1 MQNLFARSLILLVG
15 LLIGILGVT
24 GVLNLFPDNETSSDS
39 EYLEKQPRWDSEG
52 KSDSTSQV
60 GSDSIPSNIND
71 LVFPNHAFE
80 LKMSIVSWVQALS
93 EDQILDWLQQS
104 IEPSWIVTDANRHE
118 LQTALLQK
126 LVTTAPERAFEFA
139 WSVDDER
146 KLGIASIVIREW
158 ASVDLE
164 GVIAHVNGMDPGESS
179 YFPQTIVAARG
190 DLNLDQQRE
199 IAIKLGDESYA
210 FSNYFQNLTGGK
222 IEDPK
227 EIWYEISNLANDEG
241 MEEVS
246 GYALG
251 RVAVAWVEKEGKAV
265 LDEIVSSMSS
275 DSEYDSALP
284 QVFRALAADEP
295 EEIFDYILQNLGDQ
309 APEIIERSRIAYDW
323 ANSDPHG
330 LLSRV
335 ETLPASRYRRN
346 IISSAVYR
354 WATKKPQQLL
364 SNLELIPP
372 EHQKDASRHAIR
384 KLAST
389 SPSEAAKYVLQV
401 SDYSTQLS
409 VASTLVQ
416 DWSYQDA
423 GAAKDWVYGLPESEP
438 LRTALI
444 QPLIQ
449 ALVYTD
455 PREAFQLALDQPINE
470 QRDDLHSVRGF
481 EVLILS
487 TIAFNDLDLAIELLP
502 QVRDRGQ
509 SKVLAYSTI
518 AASLIQRGKTQQAMD
533 LGNQLPRQQQTQY
546 YRHLASRWMMQDP
559 KGLLKAIEEF
569 PTNETKSKVA
579 LQIHMVNNMMQ
590 KYSDDELASV
600 DKYFTEEDRK
610 NLEAIRDID
619 LMNPSEEEQKVLE
632 ELFPY

>member
-1 MQNLFARSLILLVG
+1 M
-15 LLIGILGVT
+15 
-24 GVLNLFPDNETSSDS
+24 
-39 EYLEKQPRWDSEG
+39 
-52 KSDSTSQV
+52 
-60 GSDSIPSNIND
+60 
-71 LVFPNHAFE
+71 
-80 LKMSIVSWVQALS
+80 
-93 EDQILDWLQQS
+93 
-104 IEPSWIVTDANRHE
+104 
-118 LQTALLQK
+118 
-126 LVTTAPERAFEFA
+126 
-139 WSVDDER
+139 
-146 KLGIASIVIREW
+146 
-158 ASVDLE
+158 
-164 GVIAHVNGMDPGESS
+164 
-179 YFPQTIVAARG
+179 
-190 DLNLDQQRE
+190 NLDQQRE

-210 FSNYFQNLTGGK
+210 FSNYFQNLARGE
-222 IEDPK
+222 IEKPK
-227 EIWYEISNLANDEG
+227 EIWYEISNLASHEG

-295 EEIFDYILQNLGDQ
+295 EEIFDYILQNFGDQ
-309 APEIIERSRIAYDW
+309 APEVLERSRIAYDW
-323 ANSDPHG
+323 AHKDPHG

-335 ETLPASRYRRN
+335 ETLPASRYRRD
-346 IISSAVYR
+346 IISSAVYQ

-372 EHQKDASRHAIR
+372 EHQKDASRNAIR

-389 SPSEAAKYVLQV
+389 SPSEAAKYVLLI

-438 LRTALI
+438 LRSALI
-444 QPLIQ
+444 LPLIQ

-470 QRDDLHSVRGF
+470 QVDNPLSVRGF
-481 EVLILS
+481 EVSILS
-487 TIAFNDLDLAIELLP
+487 VIAYNDLDLAIELVP

-509 SKVLAYSTI
+509 SKALAYSTI
-518 AASLIQRGKTQQAMD
+518 ASSLIERGETQQAMN
-533 LGNQLPRQQQTQY
+533 LGKQLPNQQQTQY
-546 YRHLASRWMMQDP
+546 YRRLASRWMLKDP
-559 KGLLKAIEEF
+559 KELLKAIDEF

-579 LQIHMVNNMMQ
+579 LQILMFNNMRQ
-590 KYSDDELASV
+590 TYSADELANI
-600 DKYFTEEDRK
+600 DKFLTEEDRK
-610 NLEAIRDID
+610 NHEAIQDID
-619 LMNPSEEEQKVLE
+619 LMNPSEAERKVLE

>member
-1 MQNLFARSLILLVG
+1 MQSLFSRALYLLAG
-15 LLIGILGVT
+15 LLIGVLSVI
-24 GVLNLFPDNETSSDS
+24 GVLVLLHPTGFDS
-39 EYLEKQPRWDSEG
+39 QQVDKQPRGIQEEKAGLSG
-52 KSDSTSQV
+52 HVSTE
-60 GSDSIPSNIND
+60 SIPSDINELD
-71 LVFPNHAFE
+71 FPKHAFD

-93 EDQILDWLQQS
+93 EEQILDWLQQS
-104 IEPSWIVTDANRHE
+104 IEPSWNVTDTNRHE
-118 LQTALLQK
+118 LQTVLLQK
-126 LVTTAPERAFEFA
+126 LVTTDPERAFEFA

-164 GVIAHVNGMDPGESS
+164 GVITHVNGMGPGESS

-199 IAIKLGDESYA
+199 IANKLGDESYA
-210 FSNYFQNLTGGK
+210 FSNYFQSLTAGE
-222 IEDPK
+222 IDNPK

-251 RVAVAWVEKEGKAV
+251 RVAVAWVEKEGMAV

-275 DSEYDSALP
+275 DSQYDFALP
-284 QVFRALAADEP
+284 KVFRALADDEP

-309 APEIIERSRIAYDW
+309 APEVIERSRIAYDW
-323 ANSDPHG
+323 AHKDPHG

-346 IISSAVYR
+346 IVSSAVYQ
-354 WATKKPQQLL
+354 WATKNPQQLL
-364 SNLELIPP
+364 RNLELIPS
-372 EHQKDASRHAIR
+372 EHREDASRNAIR

-409 VASTLVQ
+409 IARTLVRE
-416 DWSYQDA
+416 WSYQDV
-423 GAAKDWVYGLPESEP
+423 GAAKEWVYSLPKSDP
-438 LRTALI
+438 LHSALV
-444 QPLIQ
+444 QPLVQ
-449 ALVYTD
+449 VLVNTD
-455 PREAFQLALDQPINE
+455 PRAAFQLALDQPINE
-470 QRDDLHSVRGF
+470 REDNPLSVRGF
-481 EVLILS
+481 EVSILS
-487 TIAFNDLDLAIELLP
+487 TIAYHDLDLAIELLP

-509 SKVLAYSTI
+509 SKILAYSFI
-518 AASLIQRGKTQQAMD
+518 GASLIESGETQQAMD
-533 LGNQLPRQQQTQY
+533 LGNQLPSQQQTQY
-546 YRHLASRWMMQDP
+546 YRRLASRWMLQDP
-559 KGLLKAIEEF
+559 KGLLQAIEDF
-569 PTNETKSKVA
+569 PTNETKSKIA
-579 LQIHMVNNMMQ
+579 LQIHMVHNMMQ
-590 KYSDDELASV
+590 TYSADELTSV

-610 NLEAIRDID
+610 NLQAIQDID

-632 ELFPY
+632 ALFPY

>member
-1 MQNLFARSLILLVG
+1 M
-15 LLIGILGVT
+15 
-24 GVLNLFPDNETSSDS
+24 
-39 EYLEKQPRWDSEG
+39 
-52 KSDSTSQV
+52 
-60 GSDSIPSNIND
+60 
-71 LVFPNHAFE
+71 
-80 LKMSIVSWVQALS
+80 
-93 EDQILDWLQQS
+93 
-104 IEPSWIVTDANRHE
+104 
-118 LQTALLQK
+118 
-126 LVTTAPERAFEFA
+126 
-139 WSVDDER
+139 
-146 KLGIASIVIREW
+146 
-158 ASVDLE
+158 
-164 GVIAHVNGMDPGESS
+164 
-179 YFPQTIVAARG
+179 
-190 DLNLDQQRE
+190 
-199 IAIKLGDESYA
+199 
-210 FSNYFQNLTGGK
+210 
-222 IEDPK
+222 
-227 EIWYEISNLANDEG
+227 
-241 MEEVS
+241 
-246 GYALG
+246 
-251 RVAVAWVEKEGKAV
+251 
-265 LDEIVSSMSS
+265 
-275 DSEYDSALP
+275 
-284 QVFRALAADEP
+284 
-295 EEIFDYILQNLGDQ
+295 
-309 APEIIERSRIAYDW
+309 
-323 ANSDPHG
+323 
-330 LLSRV
+330 